1 MAWIRQ
7 VQEAYAAAIKKSKD
21 FINEQISKVRNE
33 ISIYPSYQDLPS
45 VGDPNTWYYIPHEGS
60 TTTFDIYVYENA
72 QYVYKGTTQLNLD
85 GYATDAELE
94 QGLGGKVD
102 KIEGK
107 GLSTNDYTTT
117 EKNKLADIESGANKT
132 IVDAALSN
140 NSENPVQN
148 KVINSALTNKV
159 DKVDGKGLSTED
171 FTSVLKDK
179 LDHIESGANKT
190 IVDSAFNL
198 SSENPV
204 QNKVVAGRFNAMQA
218 EVDKIKEYGV
228 PKYGVSGIGN
238 SATTLTRIFDAV
250 GATAQVGTDG
260 SNTSIVNDFDRFAPW
275 MWRKCVGEWSLQNSK
290 PKFTIGAYLGDADY
304 TEDGSMGD
312 YVAVE
317 IPLSF
322 YYMDSDKLIVSA
334 FKVNEQYKAFD
345 IFCVDHNQNELLD
358 KIYVPAY
365 ALAKNSNGYAVCLPN
380 LDNWQGDYASNF
392 NAARTYKNGALGVY
406 ASIMQAAYNF
416 FLWAMYTV
424 EFATLNCQSIMK
436 GCSELRSADAD
447 KCTFIDATHVL
458 LNNYNAG
465 RVANEYVCISTATS
479 HTAYQYQATH
489 QIVSITRCNDQGV
502 ADSSGTYSLIEVLD
516 LGKSYFTY
524 DLTGETQY
532 QFAAR
537 PWRTGMCN
545 SVSTPS
551 GSPVSNSSGYYPM
564 KYRYIENVFGN
575 QYHTSVDLFN
585 ILVQDEQ
592 SQNYLEWYYLPD
604 PTDITT
610 PANIANSTDGQA
622 VLKSAPYV
630 KLGVETPNS
639 KYVSNYIKSKKYD
652 PTYSDIWIPDVTGD
666 GATSTTYFCDYA
678 SLVNS
683 SLVRSARF
691 GGLWAYSSSD
701 GLSHLAA
708 LYYPAA
714 AHASYGGD
722 LWIVQT
728 AG

>member
-1 MAWIRQ
+1 MWMKEDYE
-7 VQEAYAAAIKKSKD
+7 VYGAAVKKSKD
-21 FINEQISKVRNE
+21 FTNEQISKVRNE
-33 ISIYPSYQDLPS
+33 ISIYPTYQDLPP
-45 VGDPNTWYYIPHEGS
+45 VGDPNTWYYIPHQGS
-60 TTTFDIYVYENA
+60 TITYDVYVYENA

-102 KIEGK
+102 KVEGK
-107 GLSTNDYTTT
+107 DLSSNDFTNELKT
-117 EKNKLADIESGANKT
+117 KLDEIESGANKT
-132 IVDAALSN
+132 IVDSALSE
-140 NSENPVQN
+140 SSVNPVQN
-148 KVINSALTNKV
+148 KVVKSALDEKVTNV
-159 DKVDGKGLSTED
+159 PGKGLSTED

-179 LDHIESGANKT
+179 LDNIESGANKT
-190 IVDSAFNL
+190 IVDAALNV

-204 QNKVVAGRFNAMQA
+204 QNKVVTRQFSLIQT
-218 EVDKIKEYGV
+218 EVDKIKEHGV
-228 PKYGVSGIGN
+228 PKYGVSGIGG
-238 SATTLTRIFDAV
+238 SATTLKRIFDAV
-250 GATAQVGTDG
+250 GATTQVGTDG
-260 SNTSIVNDFDRFAPW
+260 DNSSVVNDFDGFAPW
-275 MWRKCVGEWSLQNSK
+275 MWRKCVGEWSMQNSK
-290 PKFTIGAYLGDADY
+290 PKFTVGAYLGDADY
-304 TEDGSMGD
+304 AEDGTMGD

-334 FKVNEQYKAFD
+334 FKVNDDYKAFD
-345 IFCVDHNQNELLD
+345 IFCVNHNRNELLD

-365 ALAKNSNGYAVCLPN
+365 ALAKDSNGYAVSLPN

-392 NAARTYKNGALGVY
+392 NAARTYKNNAMGVY
-406 ASIMQAAYNF
+406 ASIMPASYNF

-436 GCSELRSADAD
+436 GCSELRSNDAD

-458 LNNYNAG
+458 LNNYNAN
-465 RVANEYVCISTATS
+465 RVVDEYVCISTATS

-537 PWRTGMCN
+537 PWRTGTCN

-551 GSPVSNSSGYYPM
+551 GSPKSNSSGLYPM
-564 KYRYIENVFGN
+564 KYRYVENVFGN

-610 PANIANSTDGQA
+610 PTNIANSTDGQA
-622 VLKSAPYV
+622 VLKAAPYV
-630 KLGVETPNS
+630 KLSVETPNAN
-639 KYVSNYIKSKKYD
+639 YVSNYIKSKKYD
-652 PTYSDIWIPDVTGD
+652 STYPDIWIPDVTGD
-666 GATSTTYFCDYA
+666 GATASTYFCDYA

-683 SLVRSARF
+683 ALVRSARF
-691 GGLWAYSSSD
+691 GGHWSNSSYD
-701 GLSHLAA
+701 GLSLLSAIR
-708 LYYPAA
+708 YPAFA
-714 AHASYGGD
+714 NAYFGGD

>member
-1 MAWIRQ
+1 MWMKEDYE
-7 VQEAYAAAIKKSKD
+7 VYGAAVKKSKD
-21 FINEQISKVRNE
+21 FTNEQISKVRNE
-33 ISIYPSYQDLPS
+33 ISIYPSYEDLPS

-72 QYVYKGTTQLNLD
+72 QYVYKGTTELNLN
-85 GYATDAELE
+85 GYATDEELE
-94 QGLGGKVD
+94 RGLSGKVD
-102 KIEGK
+102 KVPGK
-107 GLSTNDYTTT
+107 GLSTNDYTTA
-117 EKNKLADIESGANKT
+117 EKNKLAGIETGAQKN
-132 IVDAALSN
+132 VAPDANLDGTS
-140 NSENPVQN
+140 
-148 KVINSALTNKV
+148 TN
-159 DKVDGKGLSTED
+159 
-171 FTSVLKDK
+171 
-179 LDHIESGANKT
+179 A
-190 IVDSAFNL
+190 
-198 SSENPV
+198 V
-204 QNKVVAGRFNAMQA
+204 QNKVVTRYISSIQT
-218 EVDKIKEYGV
+218 EVDKIKKYGV
-228 PKYGVSGIGN
+228 PKYGVSGIGG
-238 SATTLTRIFDAV
+238 SATTLKRIFDAV
-250 GATAQVGTDG
+250 GATTQVGTDG
-260 SNTSIVNDFDRFAPW
+260 DNSSVVNDFDGFSPW
-275 MWRKCVGEWSLQNSK
+275 MWRKCVGEWSMQNSK
-290 PKFTIGAYLGDADY
+290 PKFTVGAYLGDSDY
-304 TEDGSMGD
+304 AEDGTMGD

-322 YYMDSDKLIVSA
+322 YYMDSDKLIISA
-334 FKVNEQYKAFD
+334 FKVNDDYKAFD
-345 IFCVDHNQNELLD
+345 IFCVNHNQNELLD

-365 ALAKNSNGYAVCLPN
+365 ALAKNSNGYAVSLPN

-392 NAARTYKNGALGVY
+392 NAARTYKNNVMGVY
-406 ASIMQAAYNF
+406 ASIMPASYNF

-436 GCSELRSADAD
+436 GCSELRSNDSD

-458 LNNYNAG
+458 LNNYNAN
-465 RVANEYVCISTATS
+465 RVVDEYVCISTATS

-516 LGKSYFTY
+516 LDKSYFTY

-537 PWRTGMCN
+537 PWRTGTCN

-551 GSPVSNSSGYYPM
+551 GSPKSNNNGLYPM

-610 PANIANSTDGQA
+610 PTNIANSTDGQA
-622 VLKSAPYV
+622 VLKAAPYV
-630 KLGVETPNS
+630 KLSVETPNAN
-639 KYVSNYIKSKKYD
+639 YVSNYIKSKKYD
-652 PTYSDIWIPDVTGD
+652 STYPDIWIPDVTGD
-666 GATSTTYFCDYA
+666 GATASTYFCDYA
-678 SLVNS
+678 YLVIS

-691 GGLWAYSSSD
+691 GGAWSHSSSA
-701 GLSHLAA
+701 GLSLLYAS
-708 LYYPAA
+708 YYPASA
-714 AHASYGGD
+714 TASFGGD